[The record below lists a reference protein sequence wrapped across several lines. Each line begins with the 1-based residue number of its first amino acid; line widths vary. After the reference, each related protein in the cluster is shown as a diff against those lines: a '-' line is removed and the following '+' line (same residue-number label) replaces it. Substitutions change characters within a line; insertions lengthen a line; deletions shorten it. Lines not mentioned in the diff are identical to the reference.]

1 LSLTLTF
8 APVAIVLPVVVLAL
22 PVLVRLLRGCR
33 VEDINP
39 EWLDNFSAAL
49 YYPMEGLLSNEDF
62 AFLSRQPGFD
72 ISIYRKLRRDRL
84 RIFRQYFL
92 RLIRDFNRL
101 HSIARAL
108 LAQTPQDHS
117 ELMMKMILLKAR
129 FSLSVLYVE
138 MNYWWCFVRFR
149 PLVVRA
155 LISSLEEMSRELQS
169 VALARSE
176 SQRSAAH

>member
-1 LSLTLTF
+1 LSLVLTF
-8 APVAIVLPVVVLAL
+8 APVAVLVPVLLLGL
-22 PVLVRLLRGCR
+22 PVLVRLLRR
-33 VEDINP
+33 SRLEDITP
-39 EWLDNFSAAL
+39 EWLDSFSAAL

-62 AFLSRQPGFD
+62 TFLSRQPGFD
-72 ISIYRKLRRDRL
+72 ISLYRKLRRDRL

-101 HSIARAL
+101 HSVARAL
-108 LAQTPQDHS
+108 LAETTEDHS
-117 ELMMKMILLKAR
+117 DLMKKMILLKAR

-155 LISSLEEMSRELQS
+155 LIASLDEMSRELQS